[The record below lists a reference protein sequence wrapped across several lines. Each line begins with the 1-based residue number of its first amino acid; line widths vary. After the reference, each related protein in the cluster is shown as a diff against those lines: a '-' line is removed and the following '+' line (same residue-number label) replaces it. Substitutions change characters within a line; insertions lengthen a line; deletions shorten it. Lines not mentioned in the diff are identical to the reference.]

1 MTYTQRF
8 SRVISK
14 TASSILRDAS
24 PRLSKP
30 TRCFVVR
37 GARGPFRVD
46 SATLGRRMRRDEPGA
61 SSEWPGYG
69 VGRIDLHHFPE
80 W

>member
-24 PRLSKP
+24 PWLSNP
-30 TRCFVVR
+30 TRRFIIR
-37 GARGPFRVD
+37 GARGSLRVD
-46 SATLGRRMRRDEPGA
+46 SATLGRRMKRNEPEA
-61 SSEWPGYG
+61 SSECFAYG
-69 VGRIDLHHFPE
+69 IGRIDLHHFPE
-80 W
+80 